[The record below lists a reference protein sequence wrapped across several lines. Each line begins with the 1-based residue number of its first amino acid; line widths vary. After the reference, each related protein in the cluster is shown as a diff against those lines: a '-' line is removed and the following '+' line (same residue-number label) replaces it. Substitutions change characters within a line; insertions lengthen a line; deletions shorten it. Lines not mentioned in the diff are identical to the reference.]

1 MNLFKATVAGIG
13 ISLCLAGCKKADNQN
28 AADNSTIN
36 AASAPAADMNAT
48 DMNATD
54 MNATD
59 MNTTGKTAHKAGHKK
74 GDPGTRG

>member
-1 MNLFKATVAGIG
+1 MNLFKATVAVVG

-28 AADNSTIN
+28 ATDNSTIN
-36 AASAPAADMNAT
+36 AATAPAA

-59 MNTTGKTAHKAGHKK
+59 MNTTGKTAHKGGHKK